1 MVEKGRGKMVMNF
14 INAIGEPAMLEQ
26 LAEECIE
33 LAHACLKLARVE
45 RGESPTPVTL
55 DEARRKV
62 VEEMADMSVPQAAIW
77 DTDWFDVLMFDEV
90 VRTKT
95 ARFEERLHHGKR

>member
-1 MVEKGRGKMVMNF
+1 MVEKGRGEMVMNF
-14 INAIGEPAMLEQ
+14 TNAIGEPAMLEQ

-95 ARFEERLHHGKR
+95 GRFEERLVE